1 MAYVLPRLQSK
12 KEIDRAIKKTE
23 DKVLILR
30 FGKDSDSVC
39 MQMDEIVSEHSSSA
53 YTVLWFVSH

>member
-12 KEIDRAIKKTE
+12 KDVDRAIKKTE

-30 FGKDSDSVC
+30 FGKDSDPVC
-39 MQMDEIVSEHSSSA
+39 MQMDEIVSQHSSTA
-53 YTVLWFVSH
+53 YSSVI

>member
-12 KEIDRAIKKTE
+12 KDVDRAIKKTE

-30 FGKDSDSVC
+30 FGKDSDPVC
-39 MQMDEIVSEHSSSA
+39 MQMDEIVSQRSSTAHGSVW
-53 YTVLWFVSH
+53 YNM

>member
-12 KEIDRAIKKTE
+12 KDVDRAIKKTE

-30 FGKDSDSVC
+30 FGKDSDPVC
-39 MQMDEIVSEHSSSA
+39 MQMDEIVSERLSSA
-53 YTVLWFVSH
+53 IYCCMIC